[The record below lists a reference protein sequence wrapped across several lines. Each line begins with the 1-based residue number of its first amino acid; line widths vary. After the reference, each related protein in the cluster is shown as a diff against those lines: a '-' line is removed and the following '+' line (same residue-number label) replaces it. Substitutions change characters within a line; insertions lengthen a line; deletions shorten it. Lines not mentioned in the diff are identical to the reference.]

1 MTDDNA
7 CADIAASDF
16 WSWSHR
22 PFLDVR
28 VYSPFSST
36 YLKTTLRAYHHRNE
50 QEKRRQYEEGIRR
63 VEYGSFT
70 PLIFT
75 IASGM
80 NHYTGLQETGFL
92 NCRPQQQKLL

>member
-7 CADIAASDF
+7 HADIAASDF

-22 PFLDVR
+22 SSLDVR

-36 YLKTTLRAYHHRNE
+36 YLKSTLRAYHHRNE
-50 QEKRRQYEEGIRR
+50 QEKHRQYEERIRR
-63 VEYGSFT
+63 VEHGSFM

-75 IASGM
+75 IASEV
-80 NHYTGLQETGFL
+80 NHYTGLQEAGFL
-92 NCRPQQQKLL
+92 NCRSQQQKLL